1 MVKLDPV
8 KTRGILDAPYAGR
21 FAKDLVLALSRSGF
35 DGEIYKIEAN
45 EDYDTVTIII
55 DRDHISFE
63 VKVSINSFL

>member
-8 KTRGILDAPYAGR
+8 KTRGILDAPYAGH

-45 EDYDTVTIII
+45 EDYDTVTIIM